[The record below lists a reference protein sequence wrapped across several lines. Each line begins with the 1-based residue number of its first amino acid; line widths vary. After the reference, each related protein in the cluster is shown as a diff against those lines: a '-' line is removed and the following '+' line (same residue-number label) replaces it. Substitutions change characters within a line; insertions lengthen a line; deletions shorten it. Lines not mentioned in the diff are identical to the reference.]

1 MSENGSAGRRPVA
14 EAVAARRRA
23 QVVSGLRGLTRPGA
37 TATPAA
43 TGDGEQCDLC
53 HTSIPDDHRHLLHLV
68 ERRIECVCESCWALR
83 SGDAEY
89 RPTGSRTEWLPDIDM
104 PDDVWASFQ
113 IPIGLAFFMDSTT
126 AGCVVALYPSPA
138 GATESELHFASWNR
152 MVELNPIL
160 ASLEPDIE
168 GLIVNRLSDPP
179 AYAIAPIDRCYELTG
194 TIKMHWEGLSGGAAV
209 QEAVDAVLRPHPRAG
224 GALVSTH
231 QADLAAEPVPAA
243 PEPDFEVLGARTVR
257 HAASPMLMLDLQVS
271 EPTGRQV
278 YMIALTIQV
287 MIEPARRTYDA
298 PTRERLAGLF
308 GPPERWSVTT
318 RSLVWSQLDVVV
330 PAFTG
335 STTIAVPI
343 ACNYDMEV
351 AASKYLHSLPDGEAP
366 LAMHFNGV
374 VYYPN
379 DDGTLQMVLIPWS
392 RSVGFRMPV
401 SVWSETIE
409 HYYPNTAWVA
419 LRSQT
424 LDLLERRRVDRAH
437 ATFDA
442 TVREL
447 LDEPDAV

>member
-1 MSENGSAGRRPVA
+1 M
-14 EAVAARRRA
+14 
-23 QVVSGLRGLTRPGA
+23 
-37 TATPAA
+37 
-43 TGDGEQCDLC
+43 
-53 HTSIPDDHRHLLHLV
+53 
-68 ERRIECVCESCWALR
+68 
-83 SGDAEY
+83 
-89 RPTGSRTEWLPDIDM
+89 
-104 PDDVWASFQ
+104 
-113 IPIGLAFFMDSTT
+113 
-126 AGCVVALYPSPA
+126 
-138 GATESELHFASWNR
+138 
-152 MVELNPIL
+152 
-160 ASLEPDIE
+160 
-168 GLIVNRLSDPP
+168 
-179 AYAIAPIDRCYELTG
+179 
-194 TIKMHWEGLSGGAAV
+194 
-209 QEAVDAVLRPHPRAG
+209 
-224 GALVSTH
+224 STH
-231 QADLAAEPVPAA
+231 QTDLAAEPVAA
-243 PEPDFEVLGARTVR
+243 TPEPDFEVLGARTVR

-308 GPPERWSVTT
+308 GPPERWAVTT

-401 SVWSETIE
+401 SLWIETIE

-424 LDLLERRRVDRAH
+424 LDLLERRRVDCAH
-437 ATFDA
+437 ATLDA

-447 LDEPDAV
+447 LDDADAV